1 MHGVRVTP
9 VVTKRYRIPSQI
21 ALEQTKF
28 YADFARNAVITISP
42 RSNWLMGL
50 LHPASLVSQVAKVLH
65 LRLQD
70 GMQLSEIDLHPQEA
84 SD

>member
-1 MHGVRVTP
+1 
-9 VVTKRYRIPSQI
+9 
-21 ALEQTKF
+21 
-28 YADFARNAVITISP
+28 
-42 RSNWLMGL
+42 MGL